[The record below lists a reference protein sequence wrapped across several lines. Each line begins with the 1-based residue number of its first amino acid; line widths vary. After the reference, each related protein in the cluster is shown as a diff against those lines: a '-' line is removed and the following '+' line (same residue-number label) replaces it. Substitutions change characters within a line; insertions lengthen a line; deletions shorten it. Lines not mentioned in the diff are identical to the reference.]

1 MSELDLAALIDLLLS
16 VGTDTWNIEAKDASG
31 GLPNSLDE
39 TLCAF
44 ANMPDGGVI
53 VLGLAEEDGQ
63 MRVRGVTN
71 AKDLAAGLGTK
82 ARDRIHP
89 PVQLGAVQIANIEGK
104 QVVGCVV
111 PPQPPE
117 RRPFR
122 IGVNGPAF
130 TRSSDGDHEL
140 SREEELYLT
149 SQRSQPVHDR
159 QPVEG
164 ADVDRDLVPELLEQ
178 YLDAQ
183 RRSSRRLQGMNRDE
197 LLVRTNV
204 VDHSSGLPTVAAV
217 YAMGLHPQQFLP
229 HTAVKA
235 HARGEGTGNGLRL
248 IDHAEFTGPV
258 PDLLDSAESWARKH
272 LMRGVA
278 FHDGH
283 GFDAPEIPPVALREV
298 IANALVHRDLSVASF
313 GSYPMLIKVPMKI
326 IVESPGGLWGLTE
339 RELGKTSP
347 RAKNAVLYRMCSA
360 ITTEDGKRVI
370 EGHATGIPEVRRSL
384 RDAFLP
390 APYFKDE
397 VIKFKVVLTS
407 SSVLSEDDKAW
418 LSEQPGANVMSVAQ
432 KHALVAMRHGAE
444 LTNSSYRNEF
454 PMDSA
459 QARDELQELVR
470 FGLAEKVGTGRGTA
484 YRQIGSGQAE
494 LPVLAPEET
503 EPNEQRVLDAL
514 KRAGRPLSRREIVQ
528 STGLSESQVYR
539 ALKDINVLERGPAPH
554 DGRVTV
560 YWVD

>member
-16 VGTDTWNIEAKDASG
+16 IGTDTWNIEAKDASG
-31 GLPNSLDE
+31 GLPTSLDE
-39 TLCAF
+39 TLSAF

-63 MRVRGVTN
+63 MRVRGVAN

-82 ARDRIHP
+82 ARERIHP
-89 PVQLGAVQIANIEGK
+89 PVQLGAVQIATIDGK
-104 QVVGCVV
+104 QVVGCVI

-122 IGVNGPAF
+122 VGANGPAF

-149 SQRSQPVHDR
+149 SQRSQPTHDR

-178 YLDAQ
+178 YLSAEQ
-183 RRSSRRLQGMNRDE
+183 RSSRRLQGMSRDE

-204 VDHSSGLPTVAAV
+204 VDHETGLPTVAAV

-235 HARGEGTGNGLRL
+235 HARRDGQNTGLRL
-248 IDHAEFTGPV
+248 TDHDEFTGPV
-258 PDLLDSAESWARKH
+258 PDLLESAESWARKH

-278 FHDGH
+278 FRDGH
-283 GFDAPEIPPVALREV
+283 GFDAPEIPAVALREV

-313 GSYPMLIKVPMKI
+313 GSYPMLIKLPMKF
-326 IVESPGGLWGLTE
+326 IVENPGGLWGLTE

-360 ITTEDGKRVI
+360 IRTEDGKRVI

-397 VIKFKVVLTS
+397 VIKFKVLLTS
-407 SSVLSEDDKAW
+407 SSMLSEEDRNW
-418 LSEQPGANVMSVAQ
+418 LSQQPGANVMSVAQ

-444 LTNSSYRNEF
+444 LTNSAYRNEF
-454 PMDSA
+454 PMDSV

-470 FGLAEKVGTGRGTA
+470 FGLAEQVGTGRGTA
-484 YRQIGSGQAE
+484 YRQSGSGQAE
-494 LPVLAPEET
+494 LPVRAVGET
-503 EPNEQRVLDAL
+503 ATNEQRVLDSL
-514 KRAGRPLSRREIVQ
+514 QQTGRPLSRRELAL

-539 ALKDINVLERGPAPH
+539 ALKNIDGLQQGPAPH
-554 DGRVTV
+554 DGRVVV
-560 YWVD
+560 YWV